1 MKKLWTRLVLSG
13 VLVTAAI
20 TSFSQDKKWE
30 DTNSSNI
37 ISVDTISKGKYTLVF
52 INKDTAFNAAVKQRM
67 IDAFFK
73 VYPAEAKKYNTKTA
87 RKVTF
92 IIDPA
97 DDGVAATDGNLVR
110 YNPKWFQKHP
120 EDIDVVTHEVMHI
133 VQAYPDDAGPWWITE
148 GIADYVRYKLGVDNE
163 GAGWKLTPYSPK
175 QNYDNSYR
183 ITARLFVWIEQH
195 YNKNF
200 VQKLDAAM
208 RSKTYTDGFCKKATG
223 KTFAELWKE
232 YGNNPSISYFD
243 LKIITGQNPTCH
255 VLRKLKNLSLPGQ
268 SPVTLFVLQ
277 GMI

>member
-1 MKKLWTRLVLSG
+1 MKIQLTGLLTSILLG
-13 VLVTAAI
+13 AAV

-30 DTNSSNI
+30 DIDSSNI
-37 ISVDTISKGKYTLVF
+37 RSVDTISRGKYILVF
-52 INKDTAFNAAVKQRM
+52 INKDTAFNATLKQRM

-73 VYPAEAKKYNTKTA
+73 VYPAEAKKYNAKTA

-97 DDGVAATDGNLVR
+97 YDGVAATGGNLVR

-120 EDIDVVTHEVMHI
+120 LDIDVVTHEVMHI
-133 VQAYPDDAGPWWITE
+133 VQAYPNDAGPWWITE
-148 GIADYVRYKLGVDNE
+148 GIADYVRYKFGVDNE

-183 ITARLFVWIEQH
+183 ITARFFVWIEQH
-195 YNKNF
+195 YDKHF

-208 RSKTYTDGFCKKATG
+208 RSKTYTDRFCTSTTK

-232 YGNNPSISYFD
+232 YGSNPDI
-243 LKIITGQNPTCH
+243 
-255 VLRKLKNLSLPGQ
+255 
-268 SPVTLFVLQ
+268 
-277 GMI
+277 